1 MICALRREIAAGIS
15 RHVGKT
21 LLNQINQTYLSLPR
35 LDDELVTQAAAA
47 SIRISHLQ
55 LQRMQREGLLVIL
68 NHPI

>member
-1 MICALRREIAAGIS
+1 MPQASLGTL
-15 RHVGKT
+15 GKT

>member
-1 MICALRREIAAGIS
+1 M
-15 RHVGKT
+15 
-21 LLNQINQTYLSLPR
+21 LNQINQTYLSLPR